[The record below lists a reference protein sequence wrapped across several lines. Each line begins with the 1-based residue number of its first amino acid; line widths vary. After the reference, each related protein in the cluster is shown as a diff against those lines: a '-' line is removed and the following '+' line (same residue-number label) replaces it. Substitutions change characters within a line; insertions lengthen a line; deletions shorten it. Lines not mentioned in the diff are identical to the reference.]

1 MPTPAALNPL
11 PDRFGSGPR
20 RRSLTDGVGQRL
32 QVVRRGLLARGQG
45 QPHDVP
51 APRRREPVSVR
62 AAQVVAVRLHVGG
75 ERPEHS
81 RRVPV
86 YVGQRADGIPLAGR
100 ATAPP
105 RLQPP
110 TPLPPP
116 FPPLPTRPTLRRPT
130 PHPAGCCA

>member
-51 APRRREPVSVR
+51 PPRRREPVSVR
-62 AAQVVAVRLHVGG
+62 AAQVVAVRLHIGG

-86 YVGQRADGIPLAGR
+86 YVSQRADGVPLPARPR
-100 ATAPP
+100 APA
-105 RLQPP
+105 RLHRP
-110 TPLPPP
+110 TPLTAP
-116 FPPLPTRPTLRRPT
+116 FAPLPTP
-130 PHPAGCCA
+130 